1 MRSIILLL
9 SKSSF
14 IRSLL
19 LSINSIVIVFLLN
32 TIYTS

>member
-1 MRSIILLL
+1 MLLL